1 MKFFFYTLV
10 FVTII
15 SSCSILGLTSDYKEL
30 TKTERERVVKSFG
43 DIDSLKADKSIY
55 LVEVQQVKNYCKKH
69 SQVVIYN
76 YNPYCRSS
84 SCMQVND
91 FVDMCKVNGVN
102 PLVIGNTFLGIT
114 QQRKLGIPLLMI
126 DPQPLGTK
134 WRAQYISL
142 FYNKLIN
149 SNALTP
155 PNGLYLSFQNGNYI
169 GSYNSC
175 KEALESLH
183 IKDIKNY

>member
-1 MKFFFYTLV
+1 
-10 FVTII
+10 
-15 SSCSILGLTSDYKEL
+15 
-30 TKTERERVVKSFG
+30 
-43 DIDSLKADKSIY
+43 
-55 LVEVQQVKNYCKKH
+55 
-69 SQVVIYN
+69 
-76 YNPYCRSS
+76 
-84 SCMQVND
+84 MQVND

>member
-15 SSCSILGLTSDYKEL
+15 SSCSVLGLTSDYKEL
-30 TKTERERVVKSFG
+30 TKIERERVVKSFG

-55 LVEVQQVKNYCKKH
+55 LVEVQQVKDYCKKH

-76 YNPYCRSS
+76 YTPYCRSS

-102 PLVIGNTFLGIT
+102 PLVIGNTFWGIT

-149 SNALTP
+149 SNELTP